1 MTVQISITVWTIL
14 CLVALMLILDRLL
27 FRPLL
32 SFMDKRGEKI
42 DRAKADKEAALLKR
56 EEALRKLEE
65 ERDTA
70 LRNAAAEA
78 AANEE
83 KLRGEM
89 SSTVAEAKEQFFHRL
104 QKEKNLLEQESVSIQ
119 KDLEPRMEE
128 LADLFAHKLLSWQEQ
143 LTIAS
148 DADSSAPQMDKVAM
162 AALSSSYEA
171 QKALD
176 DQL

>member
-128 LADLFAHKLLSWQEQ
+128 LADLLEVVSAVAAARGSSMDEVEKIRIRKKEKRGGFEKRILLETVTEQ
-143 LTIAS
+143 
-148 DADSSAPQMDKVAM
+148 DG
-162 AALSSSYEA
+162 
-171 QKALD
+171 
-176 DQL
+176 